1 MFKTYERKNF
11 KTYGTDEHVLFET
24 YETKG
29 HKFVR
34 LLRMSSK
41 NACMFACS
49 FVTYV
54 SQKKFVCSVCLKK
67 VRLLRMTNQL
77 LFRLFGV

>member
-29 HKFVR
+29 HKVLKTHETDEHWFVR
-34 LLRMSSK
+34 LSRMSL
-41 NACMFACS
+41 NNNS
-49 FVTYV
+49 FV
-54 SQKKFVCSVCLKK
+54 CRVCLKK
-67 VRLLRMTNQL
+67 VRLLRMSNQL
-77 LFRLFGV
+77 LYRLFGV

>member
-29 HKFVR
+29 HKVLKTHETDEHWFVR

-54 SQKKFVCSVCLKK
+54 SQ
-67 VRLLRMTNQL
+67 
-77 LFRLFGV
+77 

>member
-1 MFKTYERKNF
+1 MFKTDERKNF

-29 HKFVR
+29 HKVLKTHETDEHWFVR

-41 NACMFACS
+41 YACMFACS

-54 SQKKFVCSVCLKK
+54 SQ
-67 VRLLRMTNQL
+67 
-77 LFRLFGV
+77 